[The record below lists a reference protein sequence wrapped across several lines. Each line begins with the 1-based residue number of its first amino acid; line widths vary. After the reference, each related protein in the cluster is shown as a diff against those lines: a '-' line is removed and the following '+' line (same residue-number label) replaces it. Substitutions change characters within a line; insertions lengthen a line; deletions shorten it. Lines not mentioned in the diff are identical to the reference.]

1 MERGLCRS
9 CIHKVIKIISKEII
23 QKKAREKTRGPMTA
37 GWWASRDGKK
47 SRKVKK
53 PRGDH
58 VGKGRKWSTVA
69 KADGSSDES

>member
-47 SRKVKK
+47 SKKVKK
-53 PRGDH
+53 PRGRPCREGEK
-58 VGKGRKWSTVA
+58 VVNSGQS
-69 KADGSSDES
+69 